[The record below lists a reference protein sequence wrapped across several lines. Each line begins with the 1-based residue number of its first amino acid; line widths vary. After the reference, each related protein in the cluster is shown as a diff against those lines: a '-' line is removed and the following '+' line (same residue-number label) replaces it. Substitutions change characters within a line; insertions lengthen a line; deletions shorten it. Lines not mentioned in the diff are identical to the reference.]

1 MSAKKGRH
9 GRSGNGGGES
19 RPRGSMS
26 RRDLLKALGVAG
38 GGTLLYRAPI
48 GLGATTALAAQV
60 PGAVPEGAGAGQ
72 HVVILGAGVAG
83 LTAAYE
89 LRKWGFRCTVVEA
102 RTRIG
107 GRSLTLRPGDEL
119 IENPPKP
126 YRDTGATE
134 SRQRCVFR
142 PEDAKAY
149 ERPYLNAGPGRIP
162 SAHTHVLALCK
173 ELGVP
178 LEVYVMESRSNLVRD
193 RPPSRVNRHLANDAR
208 GRIAEALFAL
218 APQVPGLDRS
228 QQAALQDLLVQFGY
242 LGDGKTG
249 ERGVYA
255 KAGKYQRP
263 EPRAG
268 YQELP
273 GVEEGVDVDP
283 LSLPEVLATGFWRT
297 RFYQPEDFLWQAT
310 LFQPVGGMDRIEHA
324 LAEAIGGE
332 HIRKDSPVRAIH
344 YDRGQGKW
352 RIELERGPAVDP
364 ADACISNIPLP
375 LLHGPLGDLGAQP
388 FPADFR
394 QALERIFAL
403 PPTGIDGFLAPTC
416 KVGWQALRALWQ
428 EPDPAANRVVPIYG
442 GISWTSHPL
451 TQIWY
456 PSDRYFDELG
466 VLTGAYNFGE
476 NAATWGENSP
486 GWRLDHARKGA
497 GELAGPAFAG
507 GLDAGLSIAWQN
519 IEHIRGGW
527 AQWQN
532 VHPDMRVRTLTYN
545 TLVAG
550 DPASRFFVCGDQLSQ
565 LAGWKEGAVASALHT
580 VSMVTVPG
588 FVAPRVESVP
598 DSRIMVEGL
607 VPLELEE

>member
-1 MSAKKGRH
+1 MSAKKGRD
-9 GRSGNGGGES
+9 GGS
-19 RPRGSMS
+19 RHRGSMS

-48 GLGATTALAAQV
+48 GLGAATTLAAQT
-60 PGAVPEGAGAGQ
+60 PEAIPEGAGAGQ
-72 HVVILGAGVAG
+72 HVVILGAGVGG

-89 LRKWGFRCTVVEA
+89 LRKRGYRCTVVEA
-102 RTRIG
+102 LNRVG

-119 IENPPKP
+119 VENPLQP
-126 YRDTGATE
+126 YRDTGERE

-142 PEDAKAY
+142 PPEATGFD
-149 ERPYLNAGPGRIP
+149 RPYLNAGPGRIP
-162 SAHTHVLALCK
+162 SAHVHVLALCK
-173 ELGVP
+173 QLGVP

-193 RPPSRVNRHLANDAR
+193 RAPSRVNRHIANDAR

-218 APQVPGLDRS
+218 APQVSGLDPS
-228 QQAALQDLLVQFGY
+228 QRVALQDLLVQFGY
-242 LGDGKTG
+242 LGDGKSG

-268 YQELP
+268 YKDLP

-283 LSLPEVLATGFWRT
+283 LSLPEVLATEFWKT

-310 LFQPVGGMDRIEHA
+310 LFQPVGGMDRIEKA
-324 LAEAIGGE
+324 LAGAIGDAN
-332 HIRKDSPVRAIH
+332 IRKDSPVKAIR
-344 YDRGQGKW
+344 YDRGQSKW
-352 RIELERGPAVDP
+352 RIEVERGPAVEP

-375 LLHGPLGDLGAQP
+375 LLRGPLGDLGAQP
-388 FPADFR
+388 FPAALR

-416 KVGWQALRALWQ
+416 KVGWQAPRALWQ
-428 EPDPAANRVVPIYG
+428 EPDPAVNRVVPIYG

-466 VLTGAYNFGE
+466 VLTGAYNFGD
-476 NAATWGENSP
+476 NAVTWGEQSP
-486 GWRLDHARKGA
+486 IWRLRVAREGA
-497 GELAGPAFAG
+497 EALAGSAFAG

-565 LAGWKEGAVASALHT
+565 LAGWKEGAVVSALHAIK
-580 VSMVTVPG
+580 MLAIPG
-588 FVAPRVESVP
+588 FAAPKVLSVP
-598 DSRIMVEGL
+598 DSRIMVEGM
-607 VPLELEE
+607 VPLEIEE

>member
-1 MSAKKGRH
+1 
-9 GRSGNGGGES
+9 
-19 RPRGSMS
+19 MS

-48 GLGATTALAAQV
+48 GLGAATSLAAQT
-60 PGAVPEGAGAGQ
+60 PEAIPEGAGAGQ

-83 LTAAYE
+83 LTAAYQ
-89 LRKWGFRCTVVEA
+89 LQKRGYRCTVVEA
-102 RTRIG
+102 LSRIS

-119 IENPPKP
+119 VENPLQP
-126 YRDTGATE
+126 YRDTGQRE
-134 SRQRCVFR
+134 SRQKCGFQ
-142 PEDAKAY
+142 PSAAIAY
-149 ERPYLNAGPGRIP
+149 DQPYLNAGPGRIP

-173 ELGVP
+173 ELQVP

-193 RPPSRVNRHLANDAR
+193 QAPSRVNRHIASDAR

-218 APQVPGLDRS
+218 APQVPGLDAS
-228 QQAALQDLLVQFGY
+228 QRVALQDLLIQFGY

-268 YQELP
+268 YKVLP

-283 LSLPEVLATGFWRT
+283 LSLPDVLASEFWRT

-310 LFQPVGGMDRIEHA
+310 LFQPVGGMDRIEYT
-324 LAEAIGGE
+324 LAQKISGTTT
-332 HIRKDSPVRAIH
+332 IRTDSPVKAIA

-352 RIELERGPAVDP
+352 RFEVERGPAVDP
-364 ADACISNIPLP
+364 ADACISTIPLP
-375 LLHGPLGDLGAQP
+375 LLRGPLGDLGAQP
-388 FPADFR
+388 FPAALR

-403 PPTGIDGFLAPTC
+403 KPTGIDGFLAPTC
-416 KVGWQALRALWQ
+416 KVGWQAPRALWQ
-428 EPDPAANRVVPIYG
+428 EPDPKVSRVVPIYG
-442 GISWTSHPL
+442 GISWTSHSL

-456 PSDRYFDELG
+456 PSDRYFDDLG
-466 VLTGAYNFGE
+466 VLTGAYNFGD
-476 NAATWGENSP
+476 NAVAWGEQSP
-486 GWRLDHARKGA
+486 IWRLRVAREGA
-497 GELAGPAFAG
+497 EALAGSAFAG

-519 IEHIRGGW
+519 IEYIRGGW

-532 VHPDMRVRTLTYN
+532 VGPDMGVRTQTYN

-550 DPASRFFVCGDQLSQ
+550 DPASRFFLCGDQLSQ
-565 LAGWKEGAVASALHT
+565 LAGWKEGAVASALHAI
-580 VSMVTVPG
+580 SMLAVPG
-588 FVAPRVESVP
+588 YAAPKVLSVP
-598 DSRIMVEGL
+598 DSRIMVEGM
-607 VPLELEE
+607 VPLEVEE